1 MEHRSAGRF
10 DGARKQRRKGVMLH
24 ESKDPHA
31 TTAILAGSGWWPV
44 LACVAVVAF
53 AAQSVL
59 ADVKVRANF
68 DKNFDFKNVKTWVW
82 SEKAGDVMVARTPT
96 DNAESVK
103 ALAEPVIRQAV
114 SAEFPRRG
122 LQPASGSADVKLTY
136 YLLLTVGSSAQL
148 AGQFLPAVTDWGV
161 PPFTPS
167 TNSLEVIEQGSL
179 VLDLTANDHVV
190 WRGVGEAKIK
200 MGLEQ
205 EKRVALIQEAVREI
219 MKKYPPRK

>member
-1 MEHRSAGRF
+1 
-10 DGARKQRRKGVMLH
+10 MLH
-24 ESKDPHA
+24 ESKRQPA
-31 TTAILAGSGWWPV
+31 RTENRAVSGWWPA
-44 LACVAVVAF
+44 LPCAAVVAF

-59 ADVKVRANF
+59 ADVKVRVNF
-68 DKNFDFKNVKTWVW
+68 DKSFDFKTVKTWVW

-96 DNAESVK
+96 DNAEDIK
-103 ALAEPVIRQAV
+103 QLAEPVIRQAV
-114 SAEFPRRG
+114 GAEFPRHG
-122 LQPASGSADVKLTY
+122 LQPASGAADVKLTY
-136 YLLLTVGSSAQL
+136 YLLLTVGSSAQI

-190 WRGVGEAKIK
+190 WRGIGEAKIK

-205 EKRVALIQEAVREI
+205 DKRVALIHEAVREI